1 MQTPGWYLSSSS
13 RTRYATGALA
23 YFAQGIPK
31 GLLHIALPA
40 WLAVE
45 GVAPAQ
51 IAGFLGVIM
60 LPWAFKL
67 LIGPVMDHYE
77 FLPMGK
83 RRPWV
88 LVMQLGMVVSLFGL
102 GVVEDPAR
110 QIGLLMAVG
119 FVINAFTAAQDV
131 AVDGMSIDLVPIEE
145 EGRLNGFM
153 SFGKAI
159 GWAVTSAVTGSLLV
173 LAGTAIT
180 GIICGISAAVIF
192 LYLLFVRERECE
204 RLLPW
209 TQGEASPENEA
220 PPSFKQVFSDL
231 NHVLWTRPSLVI
243 MLIMFMA
250 GMFSGYGR
258 ALMTIAAVQVFDFS
272 TPQWSELNAVMGL
285 SGAVVAVFLGP
296 VIDRRGAKSVMGVTI
311 LLTGI
316 HAFTLASTQELWTNS
331 SYVMFMMS
339 LWILLLPIIMVCVLA
354 LAMSICTSG
363 ESATQFA
370 IYMSVCNI
378 GATIGSLFYGAVADI
393 TSWSQNYALMGLI
406 VFLLLMSILLV
417 RTHGHPETLL
427 ETDSAGNRHMRELH
441 RH

>member
-1 MQTPGWYLSSSS
+1 MQNPNWFLSTSPRMRYL
-13 RTRYATGALA
+13 TGALA

-45 GVAPAQ
+45 GVAPAE
-51 IAGFLGVIM
+51 IAAFLGVIM

-67 LIGPVMDHYE
+67 LVGPLMDHYE

-88 LVMQLGMVVSLFGL
+88 LTMQLGMVISLLGL
-102 GVVEDPAR
+102 GLIEDPAS

-119 FVINAFTAAQDV
+119 FVINVFTAAQDV
-131 AVDGMSIDLVPIEE
+131 AVDGMSIDLVPLEE
-145 EGRLNGFM
+145 EGRLNSFM

-159 GWAVTSAVTGSLLV
+159 GWAATS
-173 LAGTAIT
+173 AIT
-180 GIICGISAAVIF
+180 GTLLVAYDTKVTALVCTIGAAAIF
-192 LYLLFVRERECE
+192 VFLLFVRERHNE

-209 TQGEASPENEA
+209 TEGEASPKNEP
-220 PPSFKQVFSDL
+220 PPSFRQVFSDL
-231 NHVLWTRPSLVI
+231 NHILWSRPSLVM

-258 ALMTIAAVQVFDFS
+258 ALMPIAAVQVFDFS
-272 TPQWSELNAVMGL
+272 TSDWSELNAVMGFA
-285 SGAVVAVFLGP
+285 GAVVALFLGP
-296 VIDRRGAKSVMGVTI
+296 VIDRRGAKSVMGLTI
-311 LLTGI
+311 FLTGV
-316 HAFTLASTQELWTNS
+316 HAFTLAFTQEMWTNET
-331 SYVMFMMS
+331 YVLVMIS

-370 IYMSVCNI
+370 IYMSVCNM
-378 GATIGSLFYGAVADI
+378 GATAGSLLYGSVSGI
-393 TSWSQNYALMGLI
+393 TNWSQNYAVMGLI
-406 VFLLLMSILLV
+406 VFLLLLAILMY
-417 RTHGHPETLL
+417 RTRGHPEKLL
-427 ETDSAGNRHMRELH
+427 EPGGVDTRHMREIH

>member
-1 MQTPGWYLSSSS
+1 MQSPGWFLSNSS

-88 LVMQLGMVVSLFGL
+88 LAMQLGMVVSLFGL
-102 GVVEDPAR
+102 GLVDDPAS
-110 QIGLLMAVG
+110 QVGLLMAVG

-131 AVDGMSIDLVPIEE
+131 AVDGMSIDLVPVEE
-145 EGRLNGFM
+145 EGRLNAFM

-159 GWAVTSAVTGSLLV
+159 GWAATSAVTGSLLM
-173 LAGTAIT
+173 LAGTAVT
-180 GIICGISAAVIF
+180 GVICGLGAAVIF
-192 LYLLFVRERECE
+192 VYLLFVRERDTE

-209 TQGEASPENEA
+209 TEGEASPENEA
-220 PPSFKQVFSDL
+220 PPSFRQVFSDL
-231 NHVLWTRPSLVI
+231 NHVLWSRASLVT

-258 ALMTIAAVQVFDFS
+258 ALMPIAAVKVFEFS
-272 TPQWSELNAVMGL
+272 TAQWSDLNAIMGFA
-285 SGAVVAVFLGP
+285 GAVVALFLGP
-296 VIDRRGAKSVMGVTI
+296 IIDRRGAKSVMGITI
-311 LLTGI
+311 LLTGV
-316 HAFTLASTQELWTNS
+316 HAFTLASTQEMWTNS
-331 SYVMFMMS
+331 TYVMVMMS

-378 GATIGSLFYGAVADI
+378 GATVGSLFYGSVAEI

-406 VFLLLMSILLV
+406 VFLLLLSILLV
-417 RTHGHPETLL
+417 RTHGHPEELL
-427 ETDSAGNRHMRELH
+427 QTETAGSRHMREIH

>member
-1 MQTPGWYLSSSS
+1 MQSPGWFLSTSA
-13 RTRYATGALA
+13 RTRYAAGALA

-51 IAGFLGVIM
+51 IAAFLGVIM

-67 LIGPVMDHYE
+67 VVGPLMDHYE
-77 FLPMGK
+77 YLPMGK

-88 LVMQLGMVVSLFGL
+88 LAMQLGMVVSLLGL
-102 GVVEDPAR
+102 GLVKDPAQ

-131 AVDGMSIDLVPIEE
+131 AVDGMAIDLVPIEE
-145 EGRLNGFM
+145 EGRLNAYM

-159 GWAVTSAVTGSLLV
+159 GWAATSAVTGTLLV
-173 LAGTAIT
+173 MGGTVLT
-180 GIICGISAAVIF
+180 GVVCSIGAAVIF
-192 LYLLFVRERECE
+192 VYLLFVRERHSE

-209 TQGEASPENEA
+209 SAGEASPKNEP
-220 PPSFKQVFSDL
+220 PPSFKQVFFDL
-231 NHVLWTRPSLVI
+231 NHVLWGRASLVI

-258 ALMTIAAVQVFDFS
+258 ALMPIAAVQVFEFS
-272 TPQWSELNAVMGL
+272 TPQWSDLNAVMGFA
-285 SGAVVAVFLGP
+285 GAVVALFLGP
-296 VIDRRGAKSVMGVTI
+296 VIDRRGAKSVMGITI
-311 LLTGI
+311 LLTGV
-316 HAFTLASTQELWTNS
+316 HAFTLASTQEMWTNS
-331 SYVMFMMS
+331 TYVMIMMS

-378 GATIGSLFYGAVADI
+378 GATVGSLFYGAVADI
-393 TSWSQNYALMGLI
+393 TSWSQNYAVMGLI
-406 VFLLLMSILLV
+406 VFLLLLSILLV
-417 RTHGHPETLL
+417 RTHGHPEELL
-427 ETDSAGNRHMRELH
+427 ETDGSGGRHMREIH
-441 RH
+441 RA

>member
-1 MQTPGWYLSSSS
+1 MHNPAWFLSDSA
-13 RTRYATGALA
+13 RTRYLAGALA

-40 WLAVE
+40 WLAAE
-45 GVAPAQ
+45 GVAPAE

-67 LIGPVMDHYE
+67 LVGPVMDHYE

-88 LVMQLGMVVSLFGL
+88 LTMQLGMVLSLLGL
-102 GVVEDPAR
+102 ALIDDPAS

-145 EGRLNGFM
+145 EGRLNAFM

-159 GWAVTSAVTGSLLV
+159 GWAVTSAVTGTLLV
-173 LAGTAIT
+173 TYGTGTTAIVCT
-180 GIICGISAAVIF
+180 LSAAVIF
-192 LYLLFVRERECE
+192 VYLLMVRERREE

-209 TQGEASPENEA
+209 SAGEASPQNAA
-220 PPSFKQVFSDL
+220 PPSFRQVFSDL
-231 NHVLWTRPSLVI
+231 NQVLWSRPSLV
-243 MLIMFMA
+243 MMVIMFMA

-258 ALMTIAAVQVFDFS
+258 ALMPIAAVQVFGFS
-272 TPQWSELNAVMGL
+272 TPYWSDLNAVMGFA
-285 SGAVVAVFLGP
+285 GAVVALLLGP
-296 VIDRRGAKSVMGVTI
+296 IIDRRGAKSVMGLTI

-316 HAFTLASTQELWTNS
+316 HAFTLAFTQEMWTNDT
-331 SYVMFMMS
+331 YVLVMIS

-370 IYMSVCNI
+370 IYMSVCNL
-378 GATIGSLFYGAVADI
+378 GATVGSVFYGAVAEI
-393 TSWSQNYALMGLI
+393 TNWSQNYALMGLI
-406 VFLLLMSILLV
+406 VFLLLLAILMYGT
-417 RTHGHPETLL
+417 RGHPEKLL
-427 ETDSAGNRHMRELH
+427 EPTKAKTRHMRDIH
-441 RH
+441 RT

>member
-1 MQTPGWYLSSSS
+1 MQNPGWYLSSSS

-88 LVMQLGMVVSLFGL
+88 LVMQMGMVVSLFGL

-119 FVINAFTAAQDV
+119 FVINTFTAAQDV

-159 GWAVTSAVTGSLLV
+159 GWAVTSALTGSLLV

-180 GIICGISAAVIF
+180 GVVCGISAAVIF
-192 LYLLFVRERECE
+192 IYLLFVRERECE

-209 TQGEASPENEA
+209 TKGEASLENEA

-231 NHVLWTRPSLVI
+231 NHVLWSRPSLVI

-417 RTHGHPETLL
+417 RTHGHPEKLL
-427 ETDSAGNRHMRELH
+427 ETGNAGNRHMRELH

>member
-1 MQTPGWYLSSSS
+1 MPSPGWFLSSSPI
-13 RTRYATGALA
+13 TRYSTGALA

-40 WLAVE
+40 WLASE
-45 GVAPAQ
+45 GVAPAE
-51 IAGFLGVIM
+51 IAAFLGVIM

-88 LVMQLGMVVSLFGL
+88 LAMQLGMVLSLFGFGL
-102 GVVEDPAR
+102 VEDPAS
-110 QIGLLMAVG
+110 QIGLLMAIG

-131 AVDGMSIDLVPIEE
+131 AVDGMAIDLVPIEE
-145 EGRLNGFM
+145 EGRLNAYM

-159 GWAVTSAVTGSLLV
+159 GWAATSAATGSMLVLVGTAVTGV
-173 LAGTAIT
+173 V
-180 GIICGISAAVIF
+180 CGLGAALIF
-192 LYLLFVRERECE
+192 VYLLLVRERHNE

-209 TQGEASPENEA
+209 TAGEASPKNEA
-220 PPSFKQVFSDL
+220 PPSFRQVFSDL
-231 NHVLWTRPSLVI
+231 NHVLWTRASLVI

-258 ALMTIAAVQVFDFS
+258 ALMPIAAVNVFEFS
-272 TPQWSELNAVMGL
+272 TPQWSDLNAVMGFA
-285 SGAVVAVFLGP
+285 GAVVALFLGP
-296 VIDRRGAKSVMGVTI
+296 IIDRRGAKSVMGITI
-311 LLTGI
+311 LLTGL

-331 SYVMFMMS
+331 TYVMVMMS

-378 GATIGSLFYGAVADI
+378 GATVGSLFYGAVAEI
-393 TSWSQNYALMGLI
+393 TSWSQNYAMMGLI

-417 RTHGHPETLL
+417 RTQGHPEKLL
-427 ETDSAGNRHMRELH
+427 ETKSTGGRHMREIH
-441 RH
+441 RA